1 MERGTVATFQNDGLI
16 AAPLAAG
23 ADVAVHGR
31 PEAAA
36 PSPRGEAL
44 ARNAPCPCGSTRRH
58 KHCCG
63 QLDADRFAATL
74 PQQQIALLC
83 RSAEHLLRGEGT
95 QAAALLAR
103 LRPEQM
109 HDVLMAREAGEMCL
123 DLHLLEP
130 AQDFLERALLLRPD
144 DDAARHALHD
154 CTRYRQRAQHWHA
167 ASLRIRECLARI
179 AAAAQGVPRA
189 ACEHVHVVSKLD
201 TIGGTERRALNL
213 YRWLS
218 ERVPTILWSTHAPH
232 PQHAAAAPIRCIE
245 PGAVPHGGTLALVG
259 TYFPCGDWLESAAFE
274 RVVISH
280 NTTEQHLSLE
290 QRLAQL
296 ERNPSRPP
304 VQLTFPSA
312 LFRDATNL
320 PGLVEY
326 TPLDLEAFQRR
337 RASTAIGSVTIGRH
351 GRADLRKFHP
361 NDAALFRTLLSRGH
375 AVRVLGGTP
384 LSPAFATDPSARPE
398 LLELGAQQ
406 AVAFLDSL
414 DVFLYRKHPAFFE
427 TCGSVIMEA
436 MAMQLPVV
444 VFAGDVGAAELIRD
458 GENGFLV
465 DSESAALAR
474 IEQLAGDPA
483 LRARLGRAARA
494 TIDACLRQQHT
505 QQLATYLG
513 A

>member
-1 MERGTVATFQNDGLI
+1 VERETVATFQNDGPI
-16 AAPLAAG
+16 AAPLAVCT
-23 ADVAVHGR
+23 DVAAFGR
-31 PEAAA
+31 PEVAA
-36 PSPRGEAL
+36 PPARADAL

-63 QLDADRFAATL
+63 QLDAAAAAL
-74 PQQQIALLC
+74 PQQQIALMC
-83 RSAEHLLRGEGT
+83 RGAEHMLRGEGT

-103 LRPEQM
+103 LRPEQI
-109 HDVLMAREAGEMCL
+109 HDVLMAREAGEMSL

-130 AQDFLERALLLRPD
+130 AQAFLERALLLRPD
-144 DDAARHALHD
+144 DDAARHALRD
-154 CTRYRQRAQHWHA
+154 CTQHRQRAQLWHA
-167 ASLRIRECLARI
+167 ASLRIRERLTRCAV
-179 AAAAQGVPRA
+179 AAKGVSRA
-189 ACEHVHVVSKLD
+189 PCAHVHVVSKLD
-201 TIGGTERRALNL
+201 TIGGTERRAMNL

-218 ERVPTILWSTHAPH
+218 ARVPTTLWSTQAPH

-245 PGAVPHGGTLALVG
+245 PGAAPNGGTLALVG
-259 TYFPCGDWLESAAFE
+259 TYFPCGDWLESAAFQ
-274 RVVISH
+274 RVVVSH
-280 NTTEQHLSLE
+280 NTTEQHDSLE

-304 VQLTFPSA
+304 VQLTFPSS
-312 LFRDATNL
+312 LFRAATNL

-337 RASTAIGSVTIGRH
+337 RTSTAIGSVTIGRH

-384 LSPAFATDPSARPE
+384 LSPAFATDRGARPE
-398 LLELGAQQ
+398 LLELGAQS
-406 AVAFLDSL
+406 AAAFLDSL

-444 VFAGDVGAAELIRD
+444 VFPGDVGAAELIRD

-474 IEQLAGDPA
+474 IEQLAADPA

-494 TIDACLRQQHT
+494 TIDDCLRRQHV
-505 QQLATYLG
+505 QLLATYLG
-513 A
+513 P